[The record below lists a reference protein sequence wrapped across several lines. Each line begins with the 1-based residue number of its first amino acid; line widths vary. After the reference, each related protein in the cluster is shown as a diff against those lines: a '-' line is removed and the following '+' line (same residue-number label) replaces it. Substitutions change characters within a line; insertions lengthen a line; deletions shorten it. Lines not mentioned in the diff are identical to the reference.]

1 MHGIWRG
8 GVFFLFFLVNI
19 RADVPNLATRGRQS
33 PTKQLR
39 REALTTVLIWSSPTT
54 RGGEENKTTEPVLL
68 GLFMFSLFILI
79 SPLVLYVPCKHSFSI
94 KPF

>member
-19 RADVPNLATRGRQS
+19 RADVLNLATRGRQS

-39 REALTTVLIWSSPTT
+39 REALQMTTVLIWSSPTT
-54 RGGEENKTTEPVLL
+54 GGEREQNNKTCTCWIIHVFTLHSN
-68 GLFMFSLFILI
+68 FA
-79 SPLVLYVPCKHSFSI
+79 LVLYVSMLTQFLN
-94 KPF
+94 